1 MKPALGLV
9 VALAA
14 EGRALLGTRGWLRAG
29 GRRVRDMRLP
39 DGTRLLCAR
48 SGVGADRALSAARW
62 LVGEGVTA
70 LAVIGVSG
78 GLDPSLESG
87 DLVVAE
93 TVLEY
98 GGGAARREWSTDAV
112 STGLLHATLAAESLP
127 VRRGAVIA
135 ASRAVLTTEGK
146 GPLHGRWGA
155 LAVDLESAA
164 VARAASEWNLPL
176 VVLRAVCDT
185 ADQSIPP
192 DLLDALDGDG
202 GVSPSIL
209 LRRLARRPP
218 LAFDLLRMERAFS
231 AALDSLRRAWRA
243 QNRAGLPAR
252 ITPR

>member
-1 MKPALGLV
+1 MEPALGLV

-29 GRRVRDMRLP
+29 GRRIRRTRLP

-48 SGVGADRALSAARW
+48 SGVGAERALSAARW
-62 LVGEGVTA
+62 LVDEGVTA

-98 GGGAARREWSTDAV
+98 GRGAAGREWSTDA
-112 STGLLHATLAAESLP
+112 GRAALLYATLAAEGLP
-127 VRRGAVIA
+127 VSRGAVIV
-135 ASRAVLTTEGK
+135 ASRAILTTEGK
-146 GPLHGRWGA
+146 GPLHGRFGA
-155 LAVDLESAA
+155 LAVDMESAG
-164 VARAASEWNLPL
+164 VARAASERKLPL

-185 ADQSIPP
+185 ADQSVPP
-192 DLLDALDGDG
+192 DLLDVVGDG
-202 GVSPSIL
+202 GGVLPSVL
-209 LRRLARRPP
+209 VRRLAHRPS
-218 LAFDLLRMERAFS
+218 LALDLLRMERAFS
-231 AALDSLRRAWRA
+231 AALDSLRRAWSA

-252 ITPR
+252 IASR

>member
-1 MKPALGLV
+1 MEPALGLV

-14 EGRALLGTRGWLRAG
+14 EGRALLGTRGWLRAD
-29 GRRVRDMRLP
+29 GRRVRDIRLP

-62 LVGEGVTA
+62 LADAGVTA
-70 LAVIGVSG
+70 LAVVGISG
-78 GLDPSLESG
+78 GLDPSLRSG

-98 GGGAARREWSTDAV
+98 GGGAAHGEWRTDAV
-112 STGLLHATLAAESLP
+112 RADLLCATLAAEALR

-135 ASRAVLTTEGK
+135 ASRAVLTAEGK

-164 VARAASEWNLPL
+164 VARAASERKLPL

-185 ADQSIPP
+185 ADQSVPP

-202 GVSPSIL
+202 SVRPSIL
-209 LRRLARRPP
+209 LGTLARRPR
-218 LAFDLLRMERAFS
+218 LVLDLLRMARAFS
-231 AALDSLRRAWRA
+231 TALASLRHAWSA

-252 ITPR
+252 IVTR